1 VALKNSFNGEKVTIL
16 RLHRDINPY
25 FKRALKNLYD
35 MGIKMVFSY
44 KTPNYPVKLTRIV
57 ILTYNLFCQYIF
69 GGKFKGKVQ
78 GNSKKLLLIPDYYQ

>member
-1 VALKNSFNGEKVTIL
+1 
-16 RLHRDINPY
+16 
-25 FKRALKNLYD
+25 
-35 MGIKMVFSY
+35 MVFSY

-57 ILTYNLFCQYIF
+57 ILAYNLFCQYIF